1 MPGEREVVLPARNQ
15 IQAGAPTRTKWSV
28 RPCRGVHQLDV
39 SKGKES
45 LMPLTLEGILEDKF
59 ALRPPLV
66 ENLIQFYDEKA
77 TIPFVARYRKDQT
90 GNMDE
95 VKVAEVYD
103 AIKYF
108 NDLFA
113 RKAYVLEEIEKKGKL
128 TDELRRKIEECLDAK
143 QLEGLYLPYKE
154 KKKTKAEKAREAG
167 LEPLARILLAVSNE
181 GDPQKRAEEFLN
193 AEKGYG
199 TVEKALEGALY
210 IVAQQVLETV
220 FLMEEFIKSA
230 FSDGVLHS
238 AKKRGYSGDDT
249 RFEDYYEYSELISQ
263 LRVPRNS
270 HRYLAIMRGVNQNA
284 LSVKFELDDGRH
296 LHSLMTHFIR
306 KEHFYREYL
315 EKAVTLAYEHY
326 LRPALETRI
335 HSDLTEAAEEEA
347 IKVFAGNLEALLMAP
362 PIPYKSVLALDP
374 GIRTGIKTVVLDKDG
389 SFKEHTVL
397 YLRTPEEVE
406 KSGAL
411 LRSLLKKHNIGA
423 IGIGNGTGSREAM
436 AFVRQALKDGA
447 KDMLITMVNESGA
460 SVYSASDMAR
470 AEFPDLDVTVRGAIS
485 IGRRIQNPLA
495 ELVKI
500 DPRSIGV
507 GQYQHDID
515 QKKLRESLNR
525 VIEICVNSV
534 GVDLNTASYAIL
546 TYVSG
551 LSERVSKEIVQFR
564 KAHGFFRNRES
575 ILTVK
580 GIGPKVYEQCAGFL
594 IVREG
599 DNPLDATRVHPET
612 YSVVMKIARDHALKT
627 DQVIGNRELFKK
639 LDTKSYLTE
648 SCQLHNL
655 TALIEELSNPL
666 KDPRRSFAG
675 MSYRDDVQT
684 LEDLKE
690 GMIMEGRVTNV
701 TNFGAFIDIGVHNDG
716 LCHVSQLAER
726 FVREPREIV
735 SVGDVVKVKVLTV
748 DRDKRRIS
756 LKRLQS

>member
-1 MPGEREVVLPARNQ
+1 MP
-15 IQAGAPTRTKWSV
+15 PT
-28 RPCRGVHQLDV
+28 
-39 SKGKES
+39 
-45 LMPLTLEGILEDKF
+45 LTGILQDKF
-59 ALRPPLV
+59 TLRPALV
-66 ENLIQFYDEKA
+66 ENMIRFYDEKA

-108 NDLFA
+108 NELFA

-128 TDELRRKIEECLDAK
+128 TEELRLKIEGCLDAK
-143 QLEGLYLPYKE
+143 LLEDLYLPYRE

-167 LEPLARILLAVSNE
+167 LEPLALILLSLSDE
-181 GDPQKRAEEFLN
+181 GDPLKRAEEFLN

-199 TVEKALEGALY
+199 TVEKAVEGALY
-210 IVAQQVLETV
+210 IIAQQVLEAV
-220 FLMEEFIKSA
+220 NLMDDFLKSS

-238 AKKRGYSGDDT
+238 SRKKGYLGEDT

-270 HRYLAIMRGVNQNA
+270 HRYLAIMRGVNNNA
-284 LSVKFELDDGRH
+284 LSVKFEIDDGRH
-296 LHSLMTHFIR
+296 LHSLMMRFIR
-306 KEHFYREYL
+306 KEHYYREYL
-315 EKAVTLAYEHY
+315 EKAVTLAYENY

-335 HSDLTEAAEEEA
+335 HADLNESAEDEA

-362 PIPYKSVLALDP
+362 PIPYRSVLALDP
-374 GIRTGIKTVVLDKDG
+374 GIRKGIKTVVLDKDG
-389 SFKEHTVL
+389 SFRENTVL
-397 YLRTPEEVE
+397 HIRTPEEISR
-406 KSGAL
+406 SGAL
-411 LRSLLKKHNIGA
+411 LQSLVKKHGIGA
-423 IGIGNGTGSREAM
+423 IGIGNGTGAREAM
-436 AFVRQALKDGA
+436 TFVKQALKDDL
-447 KDMLITMVNESGA
+447 KDIIVTMVNESGA
-460 SVYSASDMAR
+460 SVYSASEIAR

-485 IGRRIQNPLA
+485 IGRRLQNPLA

-515 QKKLRESLNR
+515 QKKLKESLDR

-551 LSERVSKEIVQFR
+551 LSERVSKEIIQFR
-564 KAHGFFRNRES
+564 KAHGFFRKRES
-575 ILTVK
+575 ILSVK
-580 GIGPKVYEQCAGFL
+580 GIGPKVFEQCAGFL
-594 IVREG
+594 IVRDGE
-599 DNPLDATRVHPET
+599 NPLDATRVHPET
-612 YSVVMKIARDHALKT
+612 YPVVMKIARDYALKA
-627 DQVIGNRELFKK
+627 DQVIGNREILAK
-639 LDTKSYLTE
+639 LDRNSYLTDG
-648 SCQLHNL
+648 CQMHNL

-675 MSYRDDVQT
+675 MSYRDDIQS

-726 FVREPREIV
+726 FVRDPREV
-735 SVGDVVKVKVLTV
+735 VTVGDVVKVKVLTV
-748 DRDKRRIS
+748 DRGKHRIS
-756 LKRLQS
+756 LKRIQQ